1 MSRFNYTP
9 LQNSATKMIEK
20 FGAEYR
26 FERQIDR
33 DYDPETGKPVSRKFS
48 YTSNGIVVSFTEA
61 ERGASRVNAGENVL
75 QGDIKLLAESLDYNI
90 GDLVSVDCLSY
101 RIINIATIQGSQQVM
116 AVYLHLRK

>member
-1 MSRFNYTP
+1 MEST
-9 LQNSATKMIEK
+9 ATRLITK
-20 FGAEYR
+20 FGAEYK

-33 DYDPETGKPVSRKFS
+33 DYDPETGKPVRRKFS
-48 YTSNGIVVSFTEA
+48 YTSNGIVVSFTDA